1 MKIPSLLFII
11 SNMIILT
18 ADADVFDEFSEL
30 NSQTPGC
37 AVGVVKKDKLVYEN
51 YFGQANL
58 RYQVSIDQKTV
69 FNLGSITKHLT
80 AALTL
85 QLEKKGLLSL
95 KDSLHKYYPKG
106 PSWFEDVKLYHLINH
121 QSGLP
126 DYLNDEKTRSVLVK
140 RLSKVPHL
148 LEQLVVGKPITR
160 DVALNN
166 VIEVMMA
173 LPSPLFIPGDKTSY
187 SNTGYLFLA
196 DILEK
201 VSGLTFSDLANI
213 NLFKPLAMSSTELM
227 SMHAVEIPWSATGY
241 DILNASTYQYRRNS
255 TNLIT
260 QGEGGLLTTLPDFAR
275 WVSHLI
281 KPKRDKTF
289 WDAFLNSNHPKTEFK
304 GISSYLL
311 RPLESNTEFGAPP
324 SIGGYAYNNG
334 LFNKS
339 IENGVT
345 FFHSG
350 LSIDSMASYFWVSPA
365 HNVGYIQLCNFNFRR
380 KPRIEEILEIYGEK
394 QANKKINKDKKQLA
408 FAPSSLI
415 LANNF
420 LPVI

>member
-1 MKIPSLLFII
+1 MKISSLLFF
-11 SNMIILT
+11 ILNT
-18 ADADVFDEFSEL
+18 ITLAVDANVFDDFKVL

-37 AVGVVKKDKLVYEN
+37 AIGVVKKDKLVYEN

-58 RYQVSIDQKTV
+58 RYQVPIDRRTV
-69 FNLGSITKHLT
+69 FNLGSITKHFT
-80 AALTL
+80 AALAL
-85 QLEKKGLLSL
+85 KLEKKGQLSL
-95 KDSLHKYYPKG
+95 NDSLKKYYPQG
-106 PSWFEDVKLYHLINH
+106 PKWFGDVKLHHLINH

-126 DYLNDEKTRSVLVK
+126 DYLNDEKTRTVLVEK
-140 RLSKVPHL
+140 LSTIPNL
-148 LEQLVVGKPITR
+148 LEKLVVGKPITR
-160 DVALNN
+160 HVALNN

-173 LPSPLFIPGDKTSY
+173 LPSPLFIPGNKTSY

-255 TNLIT
+255 INLIT

-289 WDAFLNSNHPKTEFK
+289 WDAFLNSNDPKTEFK

-311 RPLESNTEFGAPP
+311 RPLESNTKIGASPR
-324 SIGGYAYNNG
+324 IGGDAYNNG
-334 LFNKS
+334 LSNKS
-339 IENGVT
+339 IKNGVT
-345 FFHSG
+345 FFHG
-350 LSIDSMASYFWVSPA
+350 GFSIDSMASYFWVSPA
-365 HNVGYIQLCNFNFRR
+365 HKVGYIQLCNFNFHT
-380 KPRIEEILEIYGEK
+380 KQRIEEILEIYGEK
-394 QANKKINKDKKQLA
+394 QANKQLNKDKK
-408 FAPSSLI
+408 
-415 LANNF
+415 
-420 LPVI
+420 

>member
-11 SNMIILT
+11 SNMITLT
-18 ADADVFDEFSEL
+18 VVAEVFDEFSEL
-30 NSQTPGC
+30 NNKTPGC
-37 AVGVVKKDKLVYEN
+37 AVGVIKKDKLVYES

-58 RYQVSIDQKTV
+58 RYQVPIDQKTV

-80 AALTL
+80 AALIL
-85 QLEKKGLLSL
+85 QLENKGLLSL

-106 PSWFEDVKLYHLINH
+106 PIWFKDVKIYHLINH

-126 DYLNDEKTRSVLVK
+126 DYLNDVKTKAVLVK
-140 RLSKVPHL
+140 RLNKVPHL

-166 VIEVMMA
+166 VIDVMMN
-173 LPSPLFIPGDKTSY
+173 LPSPLFIPGKETSY

-201 VSGLTFSDLANI
+201 VSGLTFSDLAHKS
-213 NLFKPLAMSSTELM
+213 LFKPLAMSSTEIM
-227 SMHAVEIPWSATGY
+227 SMHAIEIPWSATGY
-241 DILNASTYQYRRNS
+241 DVLNASTYKYRRNS

-281 KPKRDKTF
+281 EPKEEKVF
-289 WDAFLNSNHPKTEFK
+289 WGIFLNS
-304 GISSYLL
+304 LD
-311 RPLESNTEFGAPP
+311 SNTEFGSTP
-324 SIGGYAYNNG
+324 SLRGNIYNNG
-334 LFNKS
+334 LFHKS

-350 LSIDSMASYFWVSPA
+350 SSIDSMASYFWVSPA
-365 HNVGYIQLCNFNFRR
+365 HNVGYVQLCNFNFRR

-394 QANKKINKDKKQLA
+394 QANKKINKDLKQLA
-408 FAPSSLI
+408 SFAALGI
-415 LANNF
+415 IANNF
-420 LPVI
+420 KPVI

>member
-11 SNMIILT
+11 SNMITLT
-18 ADADVFDEFSEL
+18 VVAEVFDEFSEL
-30 NSQTPGC
+30 NNKTPGC
-37 AVGVVKKDKLVYEN
+37 AVGVIKKDKLVYES

-58 RYQVSIDQKTV
+58 RYQVPIDQKTV

-80 AALTL
+80 AALIL
-85 QLEKKGLLSL
+85 QLESKGLLSL

-106 PSWFEDVKLYHLINH
+106 PIWFKYIKIYHLINH

-126 DYLNDEKTRSVLVK
+126 DYLNDVKTKAVLVK
-140 RLSKVPHL
+140 RLNKVPHL

-160 DVALNN
+160 DVAINN
-166 VIEVMMA
+166 VIDVMMN
-173 LPSPLFIPGDKTSY
+173 LPSPLFIPGKKTSY

-201 VSGLTFSDLANI
+201 VSGLTFSDLAHKS
-213 NLFKPLAMSSTELM
+213 LFKPLAMSSTEIM
-227 SMHAVEIPWSATGY
+227 SMHAIEIPWSATGY
-241 DILNASTYQYRRNS
+241 DVLNASTYKYRRNS

-281 KPKRDKTF
+281 EPKENKSF
-289 WDAFLNSNHPKTEFK
+289 WGTFLNSNDPNAKFK
-304 GISSYLL
+304 GIWSSLL
-311 RPLESNTEFGAPP
+311 NSLDSNTEFGTPP

-334 LFNKS
+334 LFNES
-339 IENGVT
+339 IENGVI

-350 LSIDSMASYFWVSPA
+350 SSIDSMASYFWVSPA
-365 HNVGYIQLCNFNFRR
+365 HKVGYVQLCNFNFLR

-394 QANKKINKDKKQLA
+394 QANK
-408 FAPSSLI
+408 
-415 LANNF
+415 
-420 LPVI
+420 